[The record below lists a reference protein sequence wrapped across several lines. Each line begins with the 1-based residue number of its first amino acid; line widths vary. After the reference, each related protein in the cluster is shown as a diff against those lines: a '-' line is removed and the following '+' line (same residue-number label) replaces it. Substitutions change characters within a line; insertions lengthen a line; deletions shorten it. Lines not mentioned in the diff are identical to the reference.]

1 MRDPQGTFK
10 PQALWSTT
18 PEHTPERMLPWVV
31 RRWTSEVTLEEARAH
46 LGMETPRQWKER
58 AIGRTTP
65 VLLRR
70 YSIITWT
77 AHLLFQKGAN
87 GVRSTA
93 WHPKT
98 RPTFSD
104 AIALVRRHVWAHI
117 DVSTSQQD
125 TDMRQ
130 IPHALLERFT
140 EALCYA
146 A

>member
-1 MRDPQGTFK
+1 
-10 PQALWSTT
+10 
-18 PEHTPERMLPWVV
+18 MLTWVV

-58 AIGRTTP
+58 AMGRTTP
-65 VLLRR
+65 VVLRR
-70 YSIITWT
+70 YSLITWT
-77 AHLLFQKGAN
+77 AHLLIHKGAN

-98 RPTFSD
+98 RPTFAD

-117 DVSTSQQD
+117 YVSTSQQD